1 VESTARFAHELG
13 FNVTLATDAM
23 TDMSREAHDNSL
35 ARIFPVWARAAR
47 SRPSPPCSTPEADRM
62 ASAARDRPEKLDPS
76 VYKICFVAVFGPLL
90 SQVDATIVN
99 VSLSGL
105 AAELKTSLSTIQ
117 WVTSGYLLALTLVLP
132 LNGWLLERIGAK
144 RLFLMCLAGF
154 TMSSALCGLAWSAAS
169 LIAFRA
175 FQGISGGLMAPMA
188 QMLVA
193 RAAGKQMSRVVGYMS
208 LPVLFAPIVGPMIA
222 GIILQYATW
231 RWLFLVN
238 VPVGLLALGLA
249 FMLLPEDRQDLRP
262 RGLDWGGLALLSPGL
277 VLFLYGTQGL
287 AQAAGW
293 LEMAA
298 GVSLIGLFLWAA
310 RARGDDALID
320 LRLFRGPV
328 FRGCAIT
335 QFLSNGTLFA
345 GQMLVPVF
353 LVGACGRAPT
363 DMGWMLAPLGLGML
377 VSSLAMSILTQRLGT
392 RRLVR
397 GGAAL
402 ASVSTLSFVWLAWHG
417 LDLWVLMPALFL
429 RGMGQGS
436 VGLPTMS
443 AAYTTVAKRDLPMAT
458 TSINIV
464 QRIGGPTMTTLCA
477 TLLAWRLEVDQI
489 GHGSL
494 MPGLNAYGWA
504 FLVLGL
510 LHGAVC
516 LTARRLP
523 SRVEKGA

>member
-1 VESTARFAHELG
+1 
-13 FNVTLATDAM
+13 
-23 TDMSREAHDNSL
+23 
-35 ARIFPVWARAAR
+35 
-47 SRPSPPCSTPEADRM
+47 M
-62 ASAARDRPEKLDPS
+62 ASPARPAPDRLGPS
-76 VYKICFVAVFGPLL
+76 VYRICFVAVFGPLL

-105 AAELKTSLSTIQ
+105 AAELHATLSTIQ

-132 LNGWLLERIGAK
+132 LNGWLLERTGAR
-144 RLFLMCLAGF
+144 RLFLICLAGF
-154 TMSSALCGLAWSAAS
+154 TLSSALCGLAWSAGS

-193 RAAGKQMSRVVGYMS
+193 RAAGPHMSRVIGYMS

-222 GIILQYATW
+222 GVILQYATW

-238 VPVGLLALGLA
+238 VPVGVLALVLA
-249 FMLLPEDRQDLRP
+249 ALLLPEDREDLRP

-277 VLFLYGTQGL
+277 VLFLLGTQGL
-287 AQAAGW
+287 AGLAGQVE
-293 LEMAA
+293 LAA
-298 GVSLIGLFLWAA
+298 GVVLIGAFLLAA
-310 RARGDDALID
+310 RARGDAALVD
-320 LRLFRGPV
+320 LRLFRAPV
-328 FRGCAIT
+328 FRGAAIT
-335 QFLSNGTLFA
+335 QFLSNGALFA

-353 LVGACGRAPT
+353 LVDACGRAPT
-363 DMGWMLAPLGLGML
+363 DMGWMLAPLGLGMM
-377 VSSLAMSILTQRLGT
+377 VSSLAMSRLTQHLGT

-402 ASVSTLSFVWLAWHG
+402 AGLSTLSLAWLAWHG

-443 AAYTTVAKRDLPMAT
+443 AAYATIDKRDLPMAT

-477 TLLAWRLEVDQI
+477 TLLAWRLAAGHA
-489 GHGSL
+489 GHGAA
-494 MPGLNAYGWA
+494 GGGAYGWA
-504 FLVLGL
+504 FAVLAL
-510 LHGAVC
+510 LHG
-516 LTARRLP
+516 LTWLAAGRLP
-523 SRVEKGA
+523 PRGHGAAEGSSERTS